1 MTMRP
6 SKHIFSFLLLILV
19 ASLAAM
25 PNSYHKD
32 LKGNTGHG
40 IAALY
45 RYQQVRL
52 VEKGSGSFQV
62 PAPGLPRRVEKRHGK
77 SLLSQAIV
85 AGYAPVLQPDFSYCN
100 RKYSLFLPGG
110 CARQMIGNFSLRGPP
125 SFA

>member
-1 MTMRP
+1 MTMRS
-6 SKHIFSFLLLILV
+6 SKHIFSFFLLVLV

-32 LKGNTGHG
+32 LKEKTGHG
-40 IAALY
+40 IAALF
-45 RYQQVRL
+45 RHQQVRL
-52 VEKGSGSFQV
+52 VEKGGDSFQV
-62 PAPGLPRRVEKRHGK
+62 SVPGLPRRVEKRHGK

-85 AGYAPVLQPDFSYCN
+85 AGYAPVLQPDYSYCH

-125 SFA
+125 SLV